1 MSKIGTSKQKND
13 QLSMHAD
20 MKDAHQNNRGNY

>member
-1 MSKIGTSKQKND
+1 LLLSVKKND